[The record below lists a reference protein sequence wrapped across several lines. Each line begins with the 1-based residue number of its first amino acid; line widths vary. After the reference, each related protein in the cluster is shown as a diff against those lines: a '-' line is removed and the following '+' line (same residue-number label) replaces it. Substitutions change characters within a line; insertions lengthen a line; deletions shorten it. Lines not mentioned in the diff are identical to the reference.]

1 MTENEK
7 INYELWLRQ
16 FGRII
21 ATVRKRRGQTQRE
34 AARRSGF
41 ALKFYQDIE
50 YGRRPIT
57 TRTLFQLVE
66 RLDLP
71 IPYFQSIIILCD

>member
-7 INYELWLRQ
+7 INYGLWLKQ
-16 FGRII
+16 FGKIVS
-21 ATVRKRRGQTQRE
+21 ASRKRQGLTQRQ
-34 AARRSGF
+34 AAKKTGF
-41 ALKFYQDIE
+41 VLKFYQDIE

-71 IPYFQSIIILCD
+71 IPYFQSIIVLCG

>member
-7 INYELWLRQ
+7 INYELWLKQ
-16 FGRII
+16 FGKIVS
-21 ATVRKRRGQTQRE
+21 ASRKRQNLTQRQ
-34 AARRSGF
+34 AALKVGF
-41 ALKFYQDIE
+41 SLKFYQDVE

-71 IPYFQSIIILCD
+71 IPYFQSIIVQCG